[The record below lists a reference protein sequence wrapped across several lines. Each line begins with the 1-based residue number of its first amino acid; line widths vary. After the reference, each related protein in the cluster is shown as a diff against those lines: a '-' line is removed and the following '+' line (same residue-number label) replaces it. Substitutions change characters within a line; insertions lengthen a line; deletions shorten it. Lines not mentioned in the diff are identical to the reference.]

1 MATRVLAYSDSK
13 VFGGAEAVFCEV
25 LGALRGRSEFEI
37 ETAAP
42 KSNFRLIKAVG
53 SAGIE
58 SSIEVPAQALTLAA
72 VDLYNPLRHR
82 TVARAVAAAKPDAL
96 LVNLPSAEYGAL
108 PLRLKRRGERR
119 VGILHVARSP
129 RELDFRLGAVRE
141 HLARRALRSLD
152 VACVLSD
159 SATAAFRQKW
169 DHGRADL
176 HRLALPRPRLSRMPR
191 AAARRQLGL
200 APDACW
206 VGIAGRISIRQKG
219 HDTFVEAAA
228 RMLAQSRSARFAVA
242 GEGRDRRKLER
253 MVERAGLTAS
263 FEFLGAVRPIDRF
276 LAALDAIVIPSRFE
290 GLPLIALEALAAGVP
305 GIATRV
311 DGLSD
316 CWPPQWL
323 VPPDDADALAVSLA
337 LLLEG
342 EDDERARIM
351 APAKQKM
358 RDMTTTDPAASI
370 AAALRL

>member
-37 ETAAP
+37 ATAAP
-42 KSNFRLIKAVG
+42 KSNSRLIKALG

-58 SSIEVPAQALTLAA
+58 SSIDVPAQALTLAA

-96 LVNLPSAEYGAL
+96 LVNLPSPEYGAL
-108 PLRLKRRGERR
+108 PLRLKQRGERR

-159 SATAAFRQKW
+159 SATDTFRQKW

-191 AAARRQLGL
+191 DAARRQLAL

-206 VGIAGRISIRQKG
+206 IGIAGRISIRQKG

-228 RMLAQSRSARFAVA
+228 RMLAQGRSARFAVA

-323 VPPDDADALAVSLA
+323 VPPDDADALAMSLA

-342 EDDERARIM
+342 EDDERARHPG
-351 APAKQKM
+351 ACGS
-358 RDMTTTDPAASI
+358 R
-370 AAALRL
+370 R